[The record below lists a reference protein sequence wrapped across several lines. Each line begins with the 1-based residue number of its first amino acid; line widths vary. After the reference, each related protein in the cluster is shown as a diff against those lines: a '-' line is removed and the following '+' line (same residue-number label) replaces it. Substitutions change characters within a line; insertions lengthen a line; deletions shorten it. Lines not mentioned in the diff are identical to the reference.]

1 MSVFSSKVL
10 KDFYGTEEMRAVFSD
25 EARIEKFKTIEVAL
39 AKVEEDLG
47 VIPKGSHDEIR
58 RGAEAV
64 NIDWARL
71 KHDTETIGYP
81 VLPYL
86 KQLREAC
93 GASGEYV
100 HWGSTTRDITD
111 TATALQLG
119 EALALIDRDLAA
131 VKDVLVKLT
140 REHRSTV
147 MIGRTHGMHALPT
160 TFGFR
165 TAIWLSEVQR
175 QIERLTRVRDTARV
189 GQFGGAVGT
198 LSALGE
204 RGLPVQ
210 KALMQELG
218 LKPPAISWF
227 ASRDRISE
235 VVFTLAEIAGT
246 MGSIAK
252 TIVVMTRDEVREARE
267 PDVAGRGTSSA
278 MPHKH
283 NTVGSEL
290 VLVYAKMAAQFVS
303 IALEAMV
310 QDYDRDWQGHFET
323 IVVPQAFLVTHAGVK
338 QMAYILGGLKVFPE
352 RMRANIDMTQGLV
365 MAEAVM
371 MALASKVGRT
381 RAHELVTEDC
391 NVALDRDVHLREVLR
406 EDRRIVEQL
415 DAASID
421 AALDPMNYIG
431 SAEESVDQVLREVGA
446 AAQEKH
452 A

>member
-10 KDFYGTEEMRAVFSD
+10 RDFYGTAEMRAVFSD
-25 EARIEKFKTIEVAL
+25 EARIEKFRTIEIAL
-39 AKVEEDLG
+39 AKVEEGLG
-47 VIPKGSHDEIR
+47 IIPAGSHEAIR
-58 RGAEAV
+58 RGADALT
-64 NIDWARL
+64 IDWERL
-71 KHDTETIGYP
+71 KRDTDTIGYP

-86 KQLREAC
+86 KQLRETC
-93 GASGEYV
+93 GDAGEYV

-119 EALALIDRDLAA
+119 EALALVDRDLAA
-131 VKDVLVKLT
+131 VKEALVALT

-175 QIERLTRVRDTARV
+175 QIGRLARVREEARV

-198 LSALGE
+198 LSAFDE
-204 RGLPVQ
+204 RGLAVQ
-210 KALMQELG
+210 RALMEELG
-218 LKPPAISWF
+218 LRAPSIAWF

-246 MGSIAK
+246 LGSIAK
-252 TIVVMTRDEVREARE
+252 TIVVMARDEVREARE
-267 PDVAGRGTSSA
+267 PDVEGRGTSSA

-290 VLVYAKMAAQFVS
+290 VLVYARMAAQFTA

-323 IVVPQAFLVTHAGVK
+323 IVLPQAFLVTHAGVK
-338 QMAYILGGLKVFPE
+338 QMAHILAGLEVYPE
-352 RMRANIDMTQGLV
+352 RMRANIEVTKGLV
-365 MAEAVM
+365 MAESVM
-371 MALASKVGRT
+371 MALARSIGRT
-381 RAHELVTEDC
+381 RAHAMVTAAC
-391 NVALDRDVHLREVLR
+391 NTALERDVHLREVLR
-406 EDRRIVEQL
+406 SDPAIAGRL
-415 DAASID
+415 TAAEIE
-421 AALDPMNYIG
+421 AALDPANYIG
-431 SAEESVDQVLREVGA
+431 SAELSVDAVLREVGA
-446 AAQEKH
+446 L
-452 A
+452 

>member
-1 MSVFSSKVL
+1 
-10 KDFYGTEEMRAVFSD
+10 MRAVFSD
-25 EARIEKFKTIEVAL
+25 DARIEKFKTIEVAL

-47 VIPKGSHDEIR
+47 VIPDGSFEEIR
-58 RGAEAV
+58 RGADAV
-64 NIDWARL
+64 SIDWTRL
-71 KHDTETIGYP
+71 KHDTDTIGYP

-131 VKDVLVKLT
+131 VKKTLVKLT

-175 QIERLTRVRDTARV
+175 QIGRLARMREEARV

-198 LSALGE
+198 LSALGDH
-204 RGLPVQ
+204 GLAVQ
-210 KALMQELG
+210 KALMKELG
-218 LKPPAISWF
+218 LRAPAISWF

-246 MGSIAK
+246 MASIAK

-267 PDVAGRGTSSA
+267 PEVGGRGTSSA

-290 VLVYAKMAAQFVS
+290 VLVYAKMAAQFTA

-338 QMAYILGGLKVFPE
+338 QMGHILGGLKVFPE
-352 RMRANIDMTQGLV
+352 RMRANIDMTKGLV
-365 MAEAVM
+365 MAESVM
-371 MALASKVGRT
+371 MALAPKVGRT
-381 RAHELVTEDC
+381 RAHELVTEAC
-391 NVALDRDVHLREVLR
+391 NVALERDEHLREALR
-406 EDRRIVEQL
+406 EDRGLREQL
-415 DAASID
+415 TPAAIE
-421 AALDPMNYIG
+421 AALDPANYIG

-446 AAQEKH
+446 A
-452 A
+452 